1 MFLCLWAKIFS
12 QTKAAQ
18 RIPHANQSLF
28 PFYCKYCKEIGG
40 GDENHLLLIRTVLDL
55 FLGKFQL

>member
-40 GDENHLLLIRTVLDL
+40 GAKSTYCLYALCWIY
-55 FLGKFQL
+55 F